1 MKHVFTNREKIL
13 LVILAV
19 LLIAV
24 GYWKLILTPINDSID
39 ALRQQ
44 TASEQDALIQ
54 DSARAAR
61 LTQMKAELE
70 TLLSDPNAKPLPDF
84 DNSEKLLVE
93 LNTILSGTDYTLNFA
108 NPTPLETGS
117 AILARPISLTFEVS
131 TYSAARA
138 VLDAL
143 HDSQYVNL
151 ISDLNMD
158 LKGSTVRTTLS
169 LTYFELQKYPPNP
182 RTHPLRCS
190 VGGDAH
196 AVERSG
202 TSTLGV
208 HRPVCHRTPCTPP

>member
-24 GYWKLILTPINDSID
+24 GYWKLILTPINDDIADLQSK
-39 ALRQQ
+39 
-44 TASEQDALIQ
+44 TASEQDAMIQ
-54 DSARAAR
+54 SAAQLSQLNR
-61 LTQMKAELE
+61 MKSELE
-70 TLLSDPNAKPLPDF
+70 TVLADPDAKPLPDY
-84 DNSEKLLVE
+84 DNSERLLVA

-169 LTYFELQKYPPNP
+169 LTYFELQK
-182 RTHPLRCS
+182 
-190 VGGDAH
+190 
-196 AVERSG
+196 
-202 TSTLGV
+202 
-208 HRPVCHRTPCTPP
+208 

>member
-61 LTQMKAELE
+61 LTQMKAEL
-70 TLLSDPNAKPLPDF
+70 
-84 DNSEKLLVE
+84 EKLLVE

-151 ISDLNMD
+151 ISDLNMN

-169 LTYFELQKYPPNP
+169 LTYFELQK
-182 RTHPLRCS
+182 
-190 VGGDAH
+190 
-196 AVERSG
+196 
-202 TSTLGV
+202 
-208 HRPVCHRTPCTPP
+208 

>member
-93 LNTILSGTDYTLNFA
+93 LNTILSGTDYTLNFG
-108 NPTPLETGS
+108 NTVPLENGS
-117 AILARPISLTFEVS
+117 AIMCRPITLTFEVS
-131 TYSAARA
+131 SYTSARA

-151 ISDLNMD
+151 ISDLRMD
-158 LKGSTVRTTLS
+158 LEGRTVQTSLS
-169 LTYFELQKYPPNP
+169 ITYFELQK
-182 RTHPLRCS
+182 
-190 VGGDAH
+190 
-196 AVERSG
+196 
-202 TSTLGV
+202 
-208 HRPVCHRTPCTPP
+208 

>member
-1 MKHVFTNREKIL
+1 
-13 LVILAV
+13 
-19 LLIAV
+19 
-24 GYWKLILTPINDSID
+24 
-39 ALRQQ
+39 
-44 TASEQDALIQ
+44 
-54 DSARAAR
+54 
-61 LTQMKAELE
+61 MKAELE

-158 LKGSTVRTTLS
+158 LKGSTVRTALS
-169 LTYFELQKYPPNP
+169 LTYFELQK
-182 RTHPLRCS
+182 
-190 VGGDAH
+190 
-196 AVERSG
+196 
-202 TSTLGV
+202 
-208 HRPVCHRTPCTPP
+208 

>member
-108 NPTPLETGS
+108 NPTPLENGS
-117 AILARPISLTFEVS
+117 AILVRPISLTFEVS

-169 LTYFELQKYPPNP
+169 LTYFELQK
-182 RTHPLRCS
+182 
-190 VGGDAH
+190 
-196 AVERSG
+196 
-202 TSTLGV
+202 
-208 HRPVCHRTPCTPP
+208 

>member
-54 DSARAAR
+54 DSARAAH

-70 TLLSDPNAKPLPDF
+70 TLLSDPNARPLPDF

-131 TYSAARA
+131 PYSAARA

-151 ISDLNMD
+151 ISDLNMN

-169 LTYFELQKYPPNP
+169 LTYFELQK
-182 RTHPLRCS
+182 
-190 VGGDAH
+190 
-196 AVERSG
+196 
-202 TSTLGV
+202 
-208 HRPVCHRTPCTPP
+208 

>member
-93 LNTILSGTDYTLNFA
+93 LNTILSGTVDYTLSFGS
-108 NPTPLETGS
+108 TYLLEDGGS
-117 AILARPISLTFEVS
+117 IICRPISLEYTCGS
-131 TYSAARA
+131 YTAARA
-138 VLDAL
+138 VMDAL
-143 HDSQYVNL
+143 HGSDYVNL
-151 ISDLNMD
+151 ISDVTLD
-158 LKGSTVRTTLS
+158 LDAQHGTRVNLTI
-169 LTYFELQKYPPNP
+169 TYFELQ
-182 RTHPLRCS
+182 
-190 VGGDAH
+190 
-196 AVERSG
+196 
-202 TSTLGV
+202 STGSAS
-208 HRPVCHRTPCTPP
+208 

>member
-54 DSARAAR
+54 DSARA
-61 LTQMKAELE
+61 
-70 TLLSDPNAKPLPDF
+70 
-84 DNSEKLLVE
+84 
-93 LNTILSGTDYTLNFA
+93 
-108 NPTPLETGS
+108 
-117 AILARPISLTFEVS
+117 
-131 TYSAARA
+131 

-169 LTYFELQKYPPNP
+169 LTYFELQK
-182 RTHPLRCS
+182 
-190 VGGDAH
+190 
-196 AVERSG
+196 
-202 TSTLGV
+202 
-208 HRPVCHRTPCTPP
+208 

>member
-131 TYSAARA
+131 TYSARPRRPGCAPRQPVRQPHLRPQHGPEGQHRPHNPLPHLLRA
-138 VLDAL
+138 PKITHQYTNAPLAL
-143 HDSQYVNL
+143 
-151 ISDLNMD
+151 
-158 LKGSTVRTTLS
+158 
-169 LTYFELQKYPPNP
+169 
-182 RTHPLRCS
+182 LRR
-190 VGGDAH
+190 GG
-196 AVERSG
+196 R
-202 TSTLGV
+202 LCP
-208 HRPVCHRTPCTPP
+208 PVCHRSASVGGA

>member
-24 GYWKLILTPINDSID
+24 GYWKLILTPINESID
-39 ALRQQ
+39 TLRQQ

-54 DSARAAR
+54 DSA
-61 LTQMKAELE
+61 
-70 TLLSDPNAKPLPDF
+70 KPLPDF
-84 DNSEKLLVE
+84 DNSAKLLVE

-108 NPTPLETGS
+108 NPAPLETGS

-169 LTYFELQKYPPNP
+169 LTYFELQK
-182 RTHPLRCS
+182 
-190 VGGDAH
+190 
-196 AVERSG
+196 
-202 TSTLGV
+202 
-208 HRPVCHRTPCTPP
+208 

>member
-54 DSARAAR
+54 DSARAAH

-151 ISDLNMD
+151 ISDLNMN
-158 LKGSTVRTTLS
+158 LKGSAVRTTLS
-169 LTYFELQKYPPNP
+169 LTYFELQK
-182 RTHPLRCS
+182 
-190 VGGDAH
+190 
-196 AVERSG
+196 
-202 TSTLGV
+202 
-208 HRPVCHRTPCTPP
+208 

>member
-19 LLIAV
+19 LFIAV

-117 AILARPISLTFEVS
+117 AILARPTSLTFEVS

-151 ISDLNMD
+151 ISDLNMN

-169 LTYFELQKYPPNP
+169 LTYFELQK
-182 RTHPLRCS
+182 
-190 VGGDAH
+190 
-196 AVERSG
+196 
-202 TSTLGV
+202 
-208 HRPVCHRTPCTPP
+208 

>member
-117 AILARPISLTFEVS
+117 AILARPIFLTFEVS

-169 LTYFELQKYPPNP
+169 LTYFELQK
-182 RTHPLRCS
+182 
-190 VGGDAH
+190 
-196 AVERSG
+196 
-202 TSTLGV
+202 
-208 HRPVCHRTPCTPP
+208 

>member
-13 LVILAV
+13 LVILAIM
-19 LLIAV
+19 LIAV
-24 GYWKLILTPINDSID
+24 GYWKLILTPINDDIADLQSK
-39 ALRQQ
+39 
-44 TASEQDALIQ
+44 TASEQDAMIQ
-54 DSARAAR
+54 SAAQLSQLNR
-61 LTQMKAELE
+61 MKSELE
-70 TLLSDPNAKPLPDF
+70 TVLADPDAKPLPDY
-84 DNSEKLLVE
+84 DNSERLLVE

-169 LTYFELQKYPPNP
+169 LTYFELQK
-182 RTHPLRCS
+182 
-190 VGGDAH
+190 
-196 AVERSG
+196 
-202 TSTLGV
+202 
-208 HRPVCHRTPCTPP
+208 